1 MRLLRL
7 AHICLISLTFLS
19 VHYICLICLKW
30 HFSRITLPFV
40 SPIDLPHRS
49 RFAMTIST
57 GACRDIYALKFH
69 VGIGVMG
76 SVQIVHRC
84 SLFVFD
90 LIIGIMQDKEMFVFK
105 IFSKEKWGRRAP
117 WVILSSPIMGL
128 MMYFT

>member
-1 MRLLRL
+1 MPKTGSIETDDHQMYSTVGHFCRR
-7 AHICLISLTFLS
+7 ISLAF
-19 VHYICLICLKW
+19 C
-30 HFSRITLPFV
+30 
-40 SPIDLPHRS
+40 SPIDLPCRVLPAPS

-84 SLFVFD
+84 SLFMFD
-90 LIIGIMQDKEMFVFK
+90 LIIGIMQDKEMFVFR
-105 IFSKEKWGRRAP
+105 IFNKERWGRRAP